1 VVIAGN
7 PVISAP
13 ESDRL
18 DAALPQLDAMISI
31 DNWLNETSRHAHVI
45 LPGLSALEQPHYDD
59 LIWQFATRNHANY
72 SDAVFPPPPDR
83 PAEWEILLRVAA
95 IIGGQAAADVDVA
108 AFDDGYFL
116 GIVMAN
122 QAQPGSPIAD
132 RDLTEVLEGTEGHGP
147 ERILDFGLRVGPQ
160 GDHYGTNPGGLTL
173 AVLKDHPHGMD
184 FGPLAPRLPEVLTN
198 GTGRLDLAPA
208 YLTAD
213 VDRLAARRERDDEG
227 LVLVSRRHVRSNNS
241 WMHNVKVLVKG
252 KERCTLEISTDDA
265 LRLGLADGAR
275 ARVTSEAGSLEVPV
289 EVTDAIAAGVVCLP
303 HGWGH
308 DKEGTRL
315 SVARE
320 HAGVNNN
327 RLAPGHLVDPL
338 SNNAVVNG
346 IPVEVVPA

>member
-1 VVIAGN
+1 MV
-7 PVISAP
+7 
-13 ESDRL
+13 
-18 DAALPQLDAMISI
+18 SI
-31 DNWLNETSRHAHVI
+31 DNWLNETSRHAHVV

-59 LIWQFATRNHANY
+59 LIWQFATRNGANF

-95 IIGGQAAADVDVA
+95 IIGGTAAADVDVD

-132 RDLTEVLEGTEGHGP
+132 RDLGEILASQAGRGP

-160 GDHYGTNPGGLTL
+160 GDAFGADPDGLTL
-173 AVLKDHPHGMD
+173 DVLRANPHGMD
-184 FGPLAPRLPEVLTN
+184 FGALAPRLPGVLTN
-198 GTGRLDLAPA
+198 GTGRIDLAPA

-213 VDRLAARRERDDEG
+213 VIRLAERLGRDDEG
-227 LVLVSRRHVRSNNS
+227 MVLVSRRHVRSNNS

-252 KERCTLEISTDDA
+252 KERCTLEVNTGDA
-265 LRLGLADGAR
+265 ERLGLADGAR
-275 ARVTSEAGSLEVPV
+275 ARITSEAGWLEVPV
-289 EVTDAIAAGVVCLP
+289 EVTDAIATGVVCLP

-308 DKEGTRL
+308 DKDGTRL
-315 SVARE
+315 SVAKE

-338 SNNAVVNG
+338 SGNAVVNG